1 MKELYYVIQTLI
13 HGRGA
18 NLIKIISLALGLTV
32 SILIFSREAFEFN
45 YDTCYEES
53 ECLAAVQIEWNISGE
68 KSIDFRTLGPTAAA
82 IAENFPKEV
91 ESATATH
98 FWWGGSSLYKGGV
111 RFSPGVLVADS
122 CFFETI
128 RTKILQG
135 QPAEMKNPDILFI
148 SRSLAQ
154 EMFAGANPIGET
166 VSYNKGMPMTIKG
179 VYEDYPENSTFYN
192 SRVIVPMATVLKY
205 GWSYWGWNG
214 GSNYYACIRL
224 RHPSDMETINNRI
237 DQMLE
242 KYIPQE
248 DKDNNYTWSLRLIP
262 FSDLRLARNYDGMGI
277 IWILLILAAIL
288 LFTVTLNYVLISIS
302 SLSRRAKTIGV
313 HKCNGAS
320 GWGIMK
326 MFLWETGI
334 LIFLSV
340 LLMAFLMLNFKEP
353 LERMADASL
362 SAMFTYENIWA
373 PVCAVLFIFIV
384 GGVLP
389 ALQFSRI
396 PVTQVFRRYT
406 EGKKGWKRPLL
417 FIQFTGTAFIFAL
430 LALVLVQSNHM
441 TNIDRGFST
450 ERMAFT
456 YYYFSNP
463 ENARSTFQNLPYV
476 ESVASS
482 SIPLYEGM
490 SGCLVSTES
499 GKQYS
504 MRENSIDKDYLP
516 FIGIKL
522 KEGRNLKQKD
532 EIVVNRKFLELMQ
545 WEENPIGRQ
554 VRNNDEI
561 LGTIVGVTEDFR
573 SSNPIFIPE
582 EPVVFQYSPQF
593 SACIQ
598 VKLKEPFDEN
608 LKKLNEDVKT
618 IWPEGD
624 LNFVPE
630 ARAIELQLS
639 TVSDFRSVAIMATIT
654 ILFVTLMGLIGYIND
669 EMQRR
674 SKEIGIRKVN
684 GAGAFSILV
693 LLSKDVFWTSMPAVC
708 LGTLGAWYLGDLW
721 TDLFSEMADFPI
733 YYYILIALITLFF
746 IIGCVVIKTWGIAN
760 DNPVNSIKN
769 E

>member
-1 MKELYYVIQTLI
+1 M
-13 HGRGA
+13 
-18 NLIKIISLALGLTV
+18 
-32 SILIFSREAFEFN
+32 
-45 YDTCYEES
+45 
-53 ECLAAVQIEWNISGE
+53 
-68 KSIDFRTLGPTAAA
+68 
-82 IAENFPKEV
+82 
-91 ESATATH
+91 
-98 FWWGGSSLYKGGV
+98 
-111 RFSPGVLVADS
+111 VAPPDS
-122 CFFETI
+122 
-128 RTKILQG
+128 
-135 QPAEMKNPDILFI
+135 
-148 SRSLAQ
+148 
-154 EMFAGANPIGET
+154 
-166 VSYNKGMPMTIKG
+166 
-179 VYEDYPENSTFYN
+179 
-192 SRVIVPMATVLKY
+192 
-205 GWSYWGWNG
+205 
-214 GSNYYACIRL
+214 
-224 RHPSDMETINNRI
+224 
-237 DQMLE
+237 
-242 KYIPQE
+242 
-248 DKDNNYTWSLRLIP
+248 

-334 LIFLSV
+334 LIFISV

-362 SAMFTYENIWA
+362 SAMFTYENLWA
-373 PVCAVLFIFIV
+373 PACAVLFIFIV

-389 ALQFSRI
+389 GLQFSRI

-482 SIPLYEGM
+482 SLPLYEGM

-504 MRENSIDKDYLP
+504 MRGNSIDKDYLSSV
-516 FIGIKL
+516 GIKL
-522 KEGRNLKQKD
+522 KEGRNLQQKG
-532 EIVVNRKFLELMQ
+532 EIVVNQKFLEFMR

-573 SSNPIFIPE
+573 SSNPVFVPE
-582 EPVVFQYSPQF
+582 EPVVFQYRSDF
-593 SACIQ
+593 SACLQ

-608 LKKLNEDVKT
+608 LKKLNEDMKT

-630 ARAIELQLS
+630 SRAIELQLS
-639 TVSDFRSVAIMATIT
+639 TVSDFRSVALMASIT

-674 SKEIGIRKVN
+674 SKEIAIRKVN
-684 GAGAFSILV
+684 GAEASSILL

-708 LGTLGAWYLGDLW
+708 IGTLGAWYLGALW
-721 TDLFSEMADFPI
+721 TDQFSETVDFPI
-733 YYYILIALITLFF
+733 YYYILIAFISLFF
-746 IIGCVVIKTWGIAN
+746 IIGCVVIKTWRIAN
-760 DNPVNSIKN
+760 DNPVNSIKS